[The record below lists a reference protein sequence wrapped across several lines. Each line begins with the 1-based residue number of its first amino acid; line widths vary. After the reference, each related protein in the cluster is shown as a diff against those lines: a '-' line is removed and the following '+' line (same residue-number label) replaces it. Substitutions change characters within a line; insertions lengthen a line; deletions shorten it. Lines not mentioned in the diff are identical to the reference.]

1 MEEREKKKKK
11 EEPFS
16 VTIVFLP
23 RYLKRLDKF
32 KAKVLQLS
40 KATER
45 GETENVWQLGKLEK
59 NPLFKDS
66 FFYEHKQSR
75 NLRDPNFPLGL

>member
-16 VTIVFLP
+16 VTMVFLP

-32 KAKVLQLS
+32 KAKVLQLP

-66 FFYEHKQSR
+66 FFI
-75 NLRDPNFPLGL
+75 